1 MVSKS
6 RSILWSS
13 LSRCR
18 MARIP
23 CAWDTSS
30 TVFFA
35 FVIVPHSRSDKQPL
49 LLMWHGPADYTGAGS
64 GAVSEPRS
72 MQRQRLSTV
81 PKRDLF
87 SESGFGLTSAP
98 LRPQM
103 LQTKRSRG
111 CVRNRRARARRAIW
125 YAQQNGPGGGTP
137 RPPTS

>member
-1 MVSKS
+1 M
-6 RSILWSS
+6 
-13 LSRCR
+13 
-18 MARIP
+18 
-23 CAWDTSS
+23 
-30 TVFFA
+30 FFA

-64 GAVSEPRS
+64 RAVSEPRS

-103 LQTKRSRG
+103 LQTKRGS
-111 CVRNRRARARRAIW
+111 VSLSL
-125 YAQQNGPGGGTP
+125 
-137 RPPTS
+137 TSSPLVVDPVCESI